1 MEILSWIDSDSVSK
15 YFLPSGCQDMVQE
28 MITVLDDVDKKY
40 NLKISENQEL
50 INKLKVSEGTIQKIF

>member
-1 MEILSWIDSDSVSK
+1 
-15 YFLPSGCQDMVQE
+15 MVQE

>member
-1 MEILSWIDSDSVSK
+1 MEILSWIDADSVSK